1 MTIKKTAPK
10 AAITS
15 SFGEKAGYIH
25 PKSTFLERRDK
36 DENLHVVFTLVVFAQ
51 VDEFFAED
59 LKRREFEVWAQ
70 GEDIKTL
77 QAAFPNG
84 MSGVT
89 KEEAAVIVEVA
100 DEWFSNYKNEKGDW
114 VHTIG
119 LRARSITL
127 PDITN

>member
-10 AAITS
+10 AANAS
-15 SFGEKAGYIH
+15 SFGEKSGYIH
-25 PKSTFLERRDK
+25 PRSTFLERQDK
-36 DENLHVVFTLVVFAQ
+36 EGNLHVVFTLVIFAQ

-77 QAAFPNG
+77 QAAFPEG
-84 MSGVT
+84 MGGVA
-89 KEEAAVIVEVA
+89 KEEAVVTVEVA

-119 LRARSITL
+119 LRASSIAL
-127 PDITN
+127 PGITN